1 MFIGIFYLQAARADA
16 AEDVISKS
24 RHFPCSVCIVYLR
37 KRIGWVEGIE
47 ESNNI
52 IFRHLINISLMKKS
66 YKTSYLTSQ
75 TQNLVKH

>member
-1 MFIGIFYLQAARADA
+1 MFIGIFYPQAA
-16 AEDVISKS
+16 DVQMLQKTIQKS
-24 RHFPCSVCIVYLR
+24 SQFPCFLIYSNEKELDELGV
-37 KRIGWVEGIE
+37 E

-52 IFRHLINISLMKKS
+52 IFRYLINISLMKKS